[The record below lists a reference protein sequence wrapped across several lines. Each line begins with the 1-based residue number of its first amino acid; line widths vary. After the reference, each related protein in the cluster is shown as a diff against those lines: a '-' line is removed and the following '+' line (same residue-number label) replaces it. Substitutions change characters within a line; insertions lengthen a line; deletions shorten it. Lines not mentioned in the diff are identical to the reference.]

1 MKQLINK
8 ALEGVNVKEGLS
20 RQGSFFL
27 VGGYLVGVFAV
38 FFNGQFVWFDFV
50 SLRVVKFDFF
60 FLNCPD
66 V

>member
-1 MKQLINK
+1 MCVCVL
-8 ALEGVNVKEGLS
+8 
-20 RQGSFFL
+20 
-27 VGGYLVGVFAV
+27 AV